1 MTNFKKSL
9 QEDLNVLLADSFKG
23 ADLEMFVKYT
33 FQESLTN
40 ISESA
45 TDEVKAFRLVNW
57 AEEKGN
63 LGDLIVYAAIRKE
76 KKFKDFIHKHLEE
89 ILEISKPNLDRL
101 TDFIFENLEVD
112 LDKLRTFIAQH
123 LYEILK
129 DSNLHP
135 EIDRQIFINLLEII
149 LQIENRLNNV
159 ELVFKACVRSVPESG
174 LEDARQEMK
183 DLNNHLLP
191 SRYRFYVLIKVL
203 EKYPPDDQVP
213 RIFRFIENLSKE
225 NQIRSDL
232 KEKLRKLLPDKLFP
246 PVNDLPSN
254 FLERL
259 SKNPKLSNG
268 YLLIEIRKM
277 TDFKKEKFHVNAF
290 LEYDELGKSVHRSVD
305 LADSP
310 EEKSQKGTSC
320 SYQSL
325 AEIVVKL
332 IHLGEEQ
339 FSAEKGDAAGP
350 LILEFFLPYEYL
362 TEKIDLWEIELLKDV
377 SKPIGSQYDIILRS
391 SDRMESHKL
400 LPRLKQSWNQLESL
414 KRRKN
419 ISKRQWLES
428 FLHIEGID
436 FSWEQ
441 DISKKI
447 GIKLTCGLPED
458 GEKKATL
465 ISDVLLTNLPVA
477 IWTRSGSISE
487 SPNLSEAL
495 DQFLKIEHFRDVS
508 TLLKCIQMERAKSAR
523 MKSPEKYL
531 GHHIAFLYDDPYRPL
546 PQFQPLSIE

>member
-1 MTNFKKSL
+1 MPAKKIFSTAL
-9 QEDLNVLLADSFKG
+9 REILTSAFPSR
-23 ADLEMFVKYT
+23 ALE
-33 FQESLTN
+33 
-40 ISESA
+40 I
-45 TDEVKAFRLVNW
+45 LVNDVFG
-57 AEEKGN
+57 KN
-63 LGDLIVYAAIRKE
+63 LNDFVQSGDDETRRFDLINWAKSNGELGKLIEGAMKE
-76 KKFKDFIHKHLEE
+76 KPSNFNKFILDYLEE
-89 ILEISKPNLDRL
+89 ILTILELELDE
-101 TDFIFENLEVD
+101 F
-112 LDKLRTFIAQH
+112 
-123 LYEILK
+123 
-129 DSNLHP
+129 
-135 EIDRQIFINLLEII
+135 
-149 LQIENRLNNV
+149 
-159 ELVFKACVRSVPESG
+159 SG
-174 LEDARQEMK
+174 K
-183 DLNNHLLP
+183 DLNNLVEIIQNSKAVKLAAEACIKTLPDGVSQDYPEEIKRLNADQTPDAYRLYIVFKLLLSYSKDGENP
-191 SRYRFYVLIKVL
+191 KILN
-203 EKYPPDDQVP
+203 
-213 RIFRFIENLSKE
+213 FIETLSKE

-254 FLERL
+254 FLERFIR
-259 SKNPKLSNG
+259 NPKLSNG

-458 GEKKATL
+458 GKKKATL

-508 TLLKCIQMERAKSAR
+508 TLLKCIQMERAKAAR